1 MAITTNNLISRQTV
15 GSAGAASITFSN
27 IPTTFTDLKIVMSIK
42 SPTTSAAYEVL
53 GINFTTSTSYSAR
66 HLVYWF
72 ATALSGAN
80 TTFTKSGTTY
90 GRVFDTGFNTLSS
103 TYVNPSIYS
112 SIEIY
117 VPNYRSA
124 NYKSYSAEMAS
135 ENNSASDGGFL
146 EMTAGLSS
154 DTAAISAIT
163 LAGRD
168 NDFMQFS
175 TFSLYGISSNT
186 STQNTS
192 VPSATGGDV
201 ITTDGTYWYHA
212 FKYSG
217 TFTPLKALTADCLV
231 VAGGGGGSGQ
241 DAGGGGAGGLFYSA
255 SNSLTVSNH
264 TVTIGS
270 GGAGGPAG
278 TFYTNASSGNNSQ
291 FGSLTAAVGGG
302 FGSNSTTATAGTG
315 GSGGGAGQAAGGF
328 QAGGSATSGQ
338 GNAGGSNGTSGG
350 PNYGSG
356 AGGGAGAVGANG
368 SNTAGGIGGVGSS
381 TYSSWGSATSTGQNV
396 SGTYYYAGGGAGGA
410 YKNGGAAAGG
420 YGGGGAAGSSA
431 TGQNSPGVAGTANTG
446 GGGGSAGRGTDTQ
459 GDMAAGGAGGS
470 GIVIVRYAV

>member
-15 GSAGAASITFSN
+15 GSAGATSITFSN
-27 IPTTFTDLKIVMSIK
+27 IPQTFTDLKVVVSGRTDYANSSDEVYLK
-42 SPTTSAAYEVL
+42 LNGSSA
-53 GINFTTSTSYSAR
+53 
-66 HLVYWF
+66 
-72 ATALSGAN
+72 
-80 TTFTKSGTTY
+80 
-90 GRVFDTGFNTLSS
+90 
-103 TYVNPSIYS
+103 SIYS
-112 SIEIY
+112 WKMLYGTGSAAASASDSAEGYGIAGVQIDGSTATASVFSNGEIY
-117 VPNYRSA
+117 IPNYTSA
-124 NYKSYSAEMAS
+124 NYKSISMEHCPETNATAINMK
-135 ENNSASDGGFL
+135 
-146 EMTAGLSS
+146 MVAGLWSS
-154 DTAAISAIT
+154 TAAITSLSLSGGT
-163 LAGRD
+163 G
-168 NDFMQFS
+168 NFVQYS
-175 TFSLYGISSNT
+175 TFSLYGISSST

-192 VPSATGGDV
+192 IPSATGGDV

-212 FKYSG
+212 FIASG

>member
-15 GSAGAASITFSN
+15 GSAGAATVTFSN
-27 IPTTFTDLKIVMSIK
+27 IPQTFTDLRIVVSGRGTAA
-42 SPTTSAAYEVL
+42 SNYPGLELSFNGSSTTYTDRVL
-53 GINFTTSTSYSAR
+53 QGTGGATASYSN
-66 HLVYWF
+66 LGSSKIYLGTMPGST
-72 ATALSGAN
+72 ATAS
-80 TTFTKSGTTY
+80 
-90 GRVFDTGFNTLSS
+90 VFGN
-103 TYVNPSIYS
+103 
-112 SIEIY
+112 IEIT
-117 VPNYRSA
+117 VPNYTSS
-124 NYKSYSAEMAS
+124 NYKSVSIDEVQEDNQTTAFAM
-135 ENNSASDGGFL
+135 L
-146 EMTAGLSS
+146 IAGLWS
-154 DTAAISAIT
+154 TVNAIT
-163 LAGRD
+163 SIAFTPTTG
-168 NDFMQFS
+168 NFEQFS

-186 STQNTS
+186 TTQNTS
-192 VPSATGGDV
+192 IPSATGGDV

-278 TFYTNASSGNNSQ
+278 TFYTDASSGNNSQ

-396 SGTYYYAGGGAGGA
+396 SGTYYYAGGGAGGD
-410 YKNGGAAAGG
+410 YKNGAGAVGG
-420 YGGGGAAGSSA
+420 SGGGGAAGSST
-431 TGQNSPGVAGTANTG
+431 TGQNSPGVAGTTNTG

-459 GDMAAGGAGGS
+459 ANMAAGGAGGS
-470 GIVIVRYAV
+470 GIVVVRYVV